1 MYGKLF
7 LMTVFFL
14 FNGIPLLY
22 SQESDS
28 ADQPVTFDEI
38 LELVEAGVSDE
49 VIISQ
54 IKATGAYFELTSE
67 DILFLKD
74 QGVSDAVIKAM
85 IDTARKRP
93 VRRRVR
99 IYRRPYPSSLYY
111 GRPYSAVGF
120 GLGLGFFGQGG
131 HHGFLVS
138 PHFGHGLARHG
149 FGGHGFSR
157 RSFGRRH

>member
-1 MYGKLF
+1 M
-7 LMTVFFL
+7 
-14 FNGIPLLY
+14 
-22 SQESDS
+22 
-28 ADQPVTFDEI
+28 TFDEI

-99 IYRRPYPSSLYY
+99 IYRRPYPPSLYY

-120 GLGLGFFGQGG
+120 GFGLGFFGHGG
-131 HHGFLVS
+131 RHGFLVS
-138 PHFGHGLARHG
+138 PHFGHG

-157 RSFGRRH
+157 RS